1 MMNTL
6 WQDMR
11 YGMRMLWKKPGF
23 TVVAIIALALGIGAN
38 TAIFSVVNAVLLR
51 PLPFAEPDRLVIVWM
66 DNRQMQMKEDI
77 HSYPNFID
85 YRDQNKV
92 FESMAAYRSASLNL
106 TGTGEPERVTGA
118 ASTASFFD
126 VMRVAPVAGRVFTAE
141 EDQTGHDKVIVLS
154 YGLWQRRFGGDKAI
168 VGQSVTITGA
178 TRTVVGVMPPDFHFP
193 EKETEFWI
201 PLAPPAE
208 LKDSRGAFWLNVIGR
223 LKPGVTLE
231 QARAEMATIA
241 SRLEQQYPNSNTNFG
256 TNLVALREQTV
267 GPVRPAL
274 LVLLGAVAFVLL
286 IACANV
292 ANLLLSRAAA
302 REREFAIRMAMG
314 AGRGRIIRQLLVES
328 LLLALCGAALGITLA
343 MWGLDA
349 LRLLMPSDMPRLDLI
364 GMDWRVLAF
373 TVGVSCITALL
384 FGLAPAVQASRPDL
398 NDTLK
403 EGGGKGAA
411 GKGVRSRNIRRALVV
426 SEVALALVLLVG
438 AGLLLK
444 SFSRLRG
451 FDLGFRPEGLL
462 TAKIQLPGLKYR
474 EGNQVRLFYRQLF
487 ERLENTPGVESAGA
501 ITDVFLS
508 KTPNSTRFSIEG
520 RPAFQPG
527 QRVEIPFDSITTNY
541 FQVMGTPIIKGRAFN
556 EQDTEKTPHIVIINE
571 TFARRFFSDTDPLGK
586 RIKYGDLETPEDQ
599 SPWYT
604 IVGVVA
610 DTRRTGFDSEVR
622 SETFLPLAQE
632 PAGRLTLVVR
642 AAGGA
647 DPAAL
652 TAAVRGAVQAVD
664 PEQPVFDIKTM
675 DQWISETIAQRR
687 LNMILLG
694 IFALVALL
702 LAAVGIYGV
711 ISYSVTQRTH
721 EIGVRMALGA
731 QRSDVLKMILGQGIG
746 LTLAG
751 IGIGL
756 VGALFLTRLM
766 ASLLFGVSAADPLTF
781 IIVPIL
787 LTAVSLLACYIPAR
801 RATRVDPMI
810 ALRYE

>member
-1 MMNTL
+1 MNTL

-11 YGMRMLWKKPGF
+11 YGLRMLWKKPGF
-23 TVVAIIALALGIGAN
+23 TVVAIVALALGIGAN

-51 PLPFAEPDRLVIVWM
+51 PLPFADPDRLVIVWM
-66 DNRQMQMKEDI
+66 DNRQMGMKEDI
-77 HSYPNFID
+77 HSYPNYID

-92 FESMAAYRSASLNL
+92 FESMAAYRPASLNL
-106 TGTGEPERVTGA
+106 TGTHEPERVTGA
-118 ASTASFFD
+118 ASTASFFE
-126 VMRVAPVAGRVFTAE
+126 VMRVAPVVGRAFTAE
-141 EDQTGHDKVIVLS
+141 EDETGRDNVIVLG
-154 YGLWQRRFGGDKAI
+154 YGLWQRRFGGDKSV
-168 VGQSVTITGA
+168 VGQSVAFGLTS
-178 TRTVVGVMPPDFHFP
+178 RTVVGVMPPDFHFP
-193 EKETEFWI
+193 VKETEFWI
-201 PLAPPAE
+201 PLAAPKE
-208 LKDSRGAFWLNVIGR
+208 LKDSRSAFWLNVIGR

-231 QARAEMATIA
+231 QARAEMATIS
-241 SRLEQQYPNSNTNFG
+241 SRLEQQYPDTNTNFG

-302 REREFAIRMAMG
+302 REREFAIRIAMG
-314 AGRGRIIRQLLVES
+314 AGRGRIIRQLLMES

-373 TVGVSCITALL
+373 TVGVSCLTALL

-403 EGGGKGAA
+403 EGGGKGASR
-411 GKGVRSRNIRRALVV
+411 GIRSRNVRRALVV

-451 FDLGFRPEGLL
+451 FNLGFRPEGLL
-462 TAKIQLPGLKYR
+462 TAKIQLPGSKYR
-474 EGNQVRLFYRQLF
+474 DENQLRVFHRQLF
-487 ERLENTPGVESAGA
+487 ERLESTPGVESAGA

-508 KTPNSTRFSIEG
+508 KTPNSTSFSIEG

-541 FQVMGTPIIKGRAFN
+541 FQVMGTPIIRGRAFN
-556 EQDTEKTPHIVIINE
+556 EQDTEKTPRVVIINE
-571 TFARRFFSDTDPLGK
+571 TMARRFFSDTDPIGK

-599 SPWYT
+599 SPWHT

-610 DTRRTGFDSEVR
+610 DTRRTGFESEVR
-622 SETFLPLAQE
+622 SETFLPLAQA
-632 PAGRLTLVVR
+632 PASRITLVLR
-642 AAGGA
+642 AAGGQ
-647 DPAAL
+647 DPASL
-652 TAAVRGAVQAVD
+652 TSAVRGAVQAVD
-664 PEQPVFDIKTM
+664 PDQPVFDIKTM

-694 IFALVALL
+694 TFALVALL

-721 EIGVRMALGA
+721 EIGIRMALGA
-731 QRSDVLKMILGQGIG
+731 QRSDVLKMILGQGMG
-746 LTLAG
+746 LTFAG

-756 VGALFLTRLM
+756 VGALLLTRLLS
-766 ASLLFGVSAADPLTF
+766 SLLFGVSAFDPLTF
-781 IIVPIL
+781 ILVSVL
-787 LTAVSLLACYIPAR
+787 LTVVSLLACYLPAR